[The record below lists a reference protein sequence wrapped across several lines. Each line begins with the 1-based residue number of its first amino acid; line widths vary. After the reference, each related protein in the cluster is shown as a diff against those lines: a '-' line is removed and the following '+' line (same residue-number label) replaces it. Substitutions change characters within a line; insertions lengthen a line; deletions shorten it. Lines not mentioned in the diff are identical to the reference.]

1 MEVDAIGLGDVAR
14 RPPPPEEQSIGRA
27 ADLPLTDEEVARLD
41 VTG

>member
-14 RPPPPEEQSIGRA
+14 RPPPEEQSIGRA
-27 ADLPLTDEEVARLD
+27 ADLRVTDEEVARLD